1 MNVPNTLTVFR
12 SLLLPVFI
20 AAYFLAPEAY
30 FYLPAVVLAV
40 SGLTDVA
47 DGYIAR
53 RFHQITPLGRFLDPV
68 ADKLTMASVTICLAI
83 THVPLRWLFG
93 IYFVKEM
100 TLALV
105 GLVQLKSWRN
115 SITAK
120 WYGKATTALLY
131 TLMFVVILFPGIP
144 EKILYVLILPPVFF
158 IVLSFIFYL
167 KEIKKHKNSV

>member
-12 SLLLPVFI
+12 ILLIPVFI

-83 THVPLRWLFG
+83 THAPLRWLFG

-100 TLALV
+100 TLALAGPAEILAELHYRQV
-105 GLVQLKSWRN
+105 VRQGHHG
-115 SITAK
+115 A
-120 WYGKATTALLY
+120 ALHPDVCGDPVPRY
-131 TLMFVVILFPGIP
+131 PGEDFVRSHPAAGVLHRFVIYF
-144 EKILYVLILPPVFF
+144 LP
-158 IVLSFIFYL
+158 
-167 KEIKKHKNSV
+167 KRD